1 MSEVRKIGVNDLL
14 PGRKGTITV
23 SSDESEWECRHR
35 IEQDAKDQELKRKH
49 EGLDKDQARRQNEVD
64 YWTVRAALVLVIVV
78 AVWLLNR
85 AGVSESAVRFAWGL
99 IGSVI
104 GAILGLLKGGSGRR

>member
-1 MSEVRKIGVNDLL
+1 VNEARKIGVNDLL

-49 EGLDKDQARRQNEVD
+49 EGLDKDQASGG
-64 YWTVRAALVLVIVV
+64 
-78 AVWLLNR
+78 
-85 AGVSESAVRFAWGL
+85 GVCPKAWSNLGDGWPL
-99 IGSVI
+99 HFPGRLR
-104 GAILGLLKGGSGRR
+104 GPFMGLLQRAQEGHAHGVQ